1 MTLEEALID
10 LGDDPLSKSP
20 FSKTIRAFVN
30 ASLGSDAAAPITF
43 DMPGSSVLSTVYQV
57 QDTVKQERMLAKPL
71 GVVRGKDSYK
81 TLMLIIAALLVFIG
95 VTVSTAEIMDDTP
108 LSHNYGEI
116 ILELVKG
123 SFGLLEHLI
132 DRSKDALDNT

>member
-30 ASLGSDAAAPITF
+30 ASLGGVLTTPITL
-43 DMPGSSVLSTVYQV
+43 DTPGSSILSAVYQV
-57 QDTVKQERMLAKPL
+57 QDTVKQERALAKSL
-71 GVVRGKDSYK
+71 GVVRGKDSYR
-81 TLMLIIAALLVFIG
+81 TLVVAIAAFLVVIG
-95 VTVSTAEIMDDTP
+95 VTMSAAEILDDTP

-116 ILELVKG
+116 VLEIVKG
-123 SFGLLEHLI
+123 SFGLLEKLL
-132 DRSKDALDNT
+132 DADKVATADN